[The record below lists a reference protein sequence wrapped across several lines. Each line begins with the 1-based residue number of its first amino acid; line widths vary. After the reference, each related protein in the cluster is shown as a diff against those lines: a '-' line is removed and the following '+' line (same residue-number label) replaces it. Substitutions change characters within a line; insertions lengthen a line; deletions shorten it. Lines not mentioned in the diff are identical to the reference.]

1 MSTDSKKRVSQEI
14 DHINDG
20 EPPNK
25 KYKMAE
31 PADAGA
37 VAQPH
42 DLKFD
47 NEYSRLIGAI
57 GKDALKRLQAA
68 KVLLVG
74 LNGLGLEIA
83 KNLVLMGV
91 ASLTIHDASPVRI
104 ADLSSQ
110 FFLSEQ
116 DVGHNRAE
124 KAFTK
129 LTELNERVDMRIHNE
144 PLSEEVL
151 KQFTV
156 VCIAGCGSK
165 SELLRINEICH
176 RLNIAFI
183 ATDIPGLF
191 GFVFVDLGEEFQ
203 VLDSTGE
210 QLRNGYVESITR
222 DVNSVVTVV
231 DSKRHDLEDGD
242 FVHFTEVHGMEE
254 LNGKAFKITV
264 KGPFSFSIGD
274 TSNFGAYLKGGF
286 VEEVRQVK
294 KMSFKSLAAFFDQKL
309 DMERFLLADYSKF
322 DRIDQYHVYLQALLQ
337 YREKHNGASPKP
349 WNETE
354 AAEIVAA
361 AEALKEVTGVEQ
373 VNGELVKKLAK
384 ISAGDLSP
392 MAAFFGGIVA
402 QEVIKATSGKYTP
415 INQWLYFDALEC
427 LGEEVVTEADA
438 APRNT
443 RYDGQIAVFG
453 NAFNEQL
460 LNARYFLV
468 GSGAIGCEML
478 KNWAMMGLGCGPS
491 GHIDVTDMDTIEISN
506 LNRQFL
512 YRPWDIG
519 KLKSETAAAAVKR
532 MNPGMNIKAWA
543 VKVAAETESTYN
555 GDFWRGL
562 TGVCNALDNVP
573 ARLYV
578 DQRCIF
584 YGKSLLESG
593 TLGTKGNTQVVVPH
607 LTESYGSSRDPPAKQ
622 TPVCLL
628 HSFPNNIEHCLQ
640 WGREQAFEGHFVK
653 NPEIVNNYLKKDNY
667 IATLA
672 PTLKLSTLEVLED
685 CLLKPQKTFDECIVW
700 AREEF
705 ERRYDYAPRQLLYN
719 FPLDHVDSNGVH
731 FWSGAKRPPTPLT
744 FDATNDLHLDFVV
757 AGAFLRAYT
766 LGLIESEFKPADYQ
780 AQRAHIAAVASKV
793 KCPPFVPQQGLKI
806 NTDEKAA
813 HAVEMSSSDAED
825 AKVADLEKRLAAAP
839 AKPMRVVD
847 FEKDNDENFH
857 IDFVSAASNLR
868 AFSYNIATVDRLKSK
883 LIAGNIIPAI
893 VTTTA
898 CVTGLV
904 CIELYKLFQPSVR
917 VKVDNFRNTFLNLAL
932 PVVQQSE
939 PIPPPQ
945 LTYLDKKYTLWDRID
960 IHLAPTATLADII
973 DYFEREHKLTVDM
986 LGVGSALVF
995 AAYQVA
1001 AAKQRKPR
1009 VFTELVQ
1016 EITKTQFAPGQT
1028 HIMLEIT
1035 ATDLDGNDVDTLPD
1049 IAFWLTH

>member
-1 MSTDSKKRVSQEI
+1 MTEV
-14 DHINDG
+14 G
-20 EPPNK
+20 EK
-25 KYKMAE
+25 VETK
-31 PADAGA
+31 
-37 VAQPH
+37 

-57 GKDALKRLQAA
+57 GKDALKRLQSA

-91 ASLTIHDASPVRI
+91 ASLTLHDPHPVQI

-110 FFLSEQ
+110 FFLSES
-116 DVGHNRAE
+116 DVGGNRAE
-124 KAFTK
+124 KSFVK

-144 PLSEEVL
+144 PLTEDVL

-156 VCIAGCGSK
+156 VCVSQCSAK

-176 RLNIAFI
+176 RLNISFI

-191 GFVFVDLGEEFQ
+191 GFVFVDLGEEFS

-210 QLRNGYVESITR
+210 QLRSGYVESITK
-222 DVNSVVTVV
+222 DANSVVTVV

-242 FVHFTEVHGMEE
+242 MVRFTEVQGMEE
-254 LNGKAFKITV
+254 LNGNVFKVTV

-274 TSNFGAYLKGGF
+274 TSSFGAYIKGGF

-294 KMSFKSLAAFFDQKL
+294 KLSFKPLSAFFDQKL

-322 DRIDQYHVYLQALLQ
+322 DRLDQYHVYLQALLQ
-337 YREKHNGASPKP
+337 FRETHGGASPKP
-349 WNETE
+349 WNAAE
-354 AAEIVAA
+354 AAEVLKL
-361 AEALKEVTGVEQ
+361 AESLKDTAGVEK
-373 VNGELVKKLAK
+373 VNEDLVNKLAK
-384 ISAGDLSP
+384 TSAGDLSP

-415 INQWLYFDALEC
+415 INQWLYVDSLEC
-427 LGEEVVTEADA
+427 IGDISLSEEET
-438 APRNT
+438 APRGT

-453 NAFNEQL
+453 NTFNEKL

-478 KNWAMMGLGCGPS
+478 KNWAMMGLGCGPN

-519 KLKSETAAAAVKR
+519 KLKSETAAAAVQK
-532 MNPGMNIKAWA
+532 MNPAMNIKAWA
-543 VKVAAETESTYN
+543 VKVAPDTESTYN
-555 GDFWRGL
+555 SAFWRSL
-562 TGVCNALDNVP
+562 TGVCNALDNVD

-578 DQRCIF
+578 DSRCIF
-584 YGKSLLESG
+584 FGKSLLESG
-593 TLGTKGNTQVVVPH
+593 TLGTKGNTQVIVPH

-653 NPEIVNNYLKKDNY
+653 NPEIVNNYLNKPNY
-667 IATLA
+667 IESLA

-685 CLLKPQKTFDECIVW
+685 CLLHRQETFDDCIVW
-700 AREEF
+700 ARQEF
-705 ERRYDYAPRQLLYN
+705 QRRYDYAPRQLLYN

-731 FWSGAKRPPTPLT
+731 FWSGAKRPPTPIV
-744 FDATNDLHLDFVV
+744 FDASDPLHLDFIVS
-757 AGAFLRAYT
+757 GAFLRAYT
-766 LGLIESEFKPADYQ
+766 LGIIGSEFKPANLDE
-780 AQRAHIAAVASKV
+780 QREHIAKVASSV
-793 KCPPFVPQQGLKI
+793 QCAPFVPQQGLKI

-813 HAVEMSSSDAED
+813 NAVEMSSSDAED
-825 AKVADLEKRLAAAP
+825 AKIASLEERLTALKDK
-839 AKPMRVVD
+839 KPMAVVN
-847 FEKDNDENFH
+847 FEKDDDNNFH

-868 AFSYNIATVDRLKSK
+868 ARSYNIPTVDRLKAK

-904 CIELYKLFQPSVR
+904 CIELYKLFQESVCA
-917 VKVDNFRNTFLNLAL
+917 KADNFRNTFLNLAL

-939 PIPPPQ
+939 PIPPPK
-945 LTYLDKKYTLWDRID
+945 LSYLDKKYTLWDRID
-960 IHLAPTATLADII
+960 VRLPKEATLADVL
-973 DYFEREHKLTVDM
+973 DHFEKSHGLTIDM
-986 LGVGSALVF
+986 LSAGTALVF
-995 AAYQVA
+995 AGYQVA
-1001 AAKQRKPR
+1001 IAAKRKPR
-1009 VFTELVQ
+1009 NFLELVQ
-1016 EITKTQFAPGQT
+1016 EVTKTQFTPGQS
-1028 HIMLEIT
+1028 HFMIEVI
-1035 ATDLDGNDVDTLPD
+1035 ASDADGNDVEHLPA
-1049 IAFWLTH
+1049 IAYWID

>member
-1 MSTDSKKRVSQEI
+1 
-14 DHINDG
+14 
-20 EPPNK
+20 
-25 KYKMAE
+25 
-31 PADAGA
+31 
-37 VAQPH
+37 
-42 DLKFD
+42 
-47 NEYSRLIGAI
+47 
-57 GKDALKRLQAA
+57 
-68 KVLLVG
+68 
-74 LNGLGLEIA
+74 
-83 KNLVLMGV
+83 
-91 ASLTIHDASPVRI
+91 
-104 ADLSSQ
+104 
-110 FFLSEQ
+110 
-116 DVGHNRAE
+116 
-124 KAFTK
+124 
-129 LTELNERVDMRIHNE
+129 
-144 PLSEEVL
+144 
-151 KQFTV
+151 
-156 VCIAGCGSK
+156 
-165 SELLRINEICH
+165 LRINEICH
-176 RLNIAFI
+176 RTNIAFI

-191 GFVFVDLGEEFQ
+191 GFVFVDLGESFQ

-210 QLRNGYVESITR
+210 QLRSGYVESITR
-222 DVNSVVTVV
+222 DANSVVTVV

-242 FVHFTEVHGMEE
+242 VVRFTEVQGMTE

-274 TSNFGAYLKGGF
+274 TSSFGAYIKGGF

-294 KMSFKSLAAFFDQKL
+294 NMSFKPLSYFFDQKI
-309 DMERFLLADYSKF
+309 DMERMLLADYSKF
-322 DRIDQYHVYLQALLQ
+322 DRIDQYHAFLQALLTF
-337 YREKHNGASPKP
+337 RETNGGKSPKP
-349 WNETE
+349 WSDSE
-354 AAEIVAA
+354 AAKVLET
-361 AEALKEVTGVEQ
+361 AESLKEVTGIEKI
-373 VNGELVKKLAK
+373 NTDLVTKLAK
-384 ISAGDLSP
+384 TSAGDLSP

-415 INQWLYFDALEC
+415 INQWLYFDSLEC
-427 LGEEVVTEADA
+427 IGDIKLSEEDT

-453 NAFNEQL
+453 HAFNEKL

-478 KNWAMMGLGCGPS
+478 KNWAMIGLGCGPN

-519 KLKSETAAAAVKR
+519 KLKSETAAAAVKK
-532 MNPGMNIKAWA
+532 MNPAMNIKAWA
-543 VKVAAETESTYN
+543 VKVAPETESTYN
-555 GDFWRGL
+555 SEFWKSL

-584 YGKSLLESG
+584 YGRSLLESG

-653 NPEIVNNYLKKDNY
+653 NPEIVNNYLKKENY
-667 IATLA
+667 LATLA
-672 PTLKLSTLEVLED
+672 PTLRLSTLEVLED
-685 CLLKPQKTFDECIVW
+685 CLLKRQNTFDDCIIW
-700 AREEF
+700 ARLEF

-719 FPLDHVDSNGVH
+719 FPTDHVDSNGVH
-731 FWSGAKRPPTPLT
+731 FWSGAKRPPTPLA
-744 FDATNDLHLDFVV
+744 FDASNDLHLDFVA

-766 LGLIESEFKPADYQ
+766 LGIIPSEFKPSDYQ
-780 AQRAHIAAVASKV
+780 AQRDHIAKVASTV
-793 KCPPFVPQQGLKI
+793 KPEPFVPLQGLKI
-806 NTDEKAA
+806 VTDEKATN
-813 HAVEMSSSDAED
+813 AVEVSSSDAED
-825 AKVADLEKRLAAAP
+825 AKVADLESRLAALAEK
-839 AKPMRVVD
+839 KPMVVVD

-868 AFSYNIATVDRLKSK
+868 ATSYNIATVDRLKSK

-904 CIELYKLFQPSVR
+904 CIELYKLFQESVR
-917 VKVDNFRNTFLNLAL
+917 TKVDNFRNTFLNLAL

-945 LTYLDKKYTLWDRID
+945 LSYLDKKYTLWDRID
-960 IHLAPTATLADII
+960 IHLNADATLADVL
-973 DYFEREHKLTVDM
+973 DFFEREHKLNVDM
-986 LGVGSALVF
+986 LGVGAALVY
-995 AAYQVA
+995 ASYQVA
-1001 AAKQRKPR
+1001 NAKTRKPR
-1009 VFTELVQ
+1009 KFTELVQ
-1016 EITKTQFAPGQT
+1016 EITKKPFEPGQT
-1028 HIMLEIT
+1028 HFMLEVT
-1035 ATDLDGNDVDTLPD
+1035 ATDLDGNDVDLLPD

>member
-1 MSTDSKKRVSQEI
+1 
-14 DHINDG
+14 
-20 EPPNK
+20 
-25 KYKMAE
+25 MAE
-31 PADAGA
+31 ANAK
-37 VAQPH
+37 

-57 GKDALKRLQAA
+57 GKDALKRLQSA

-74 LNGLGLEIA
+74 LTGLGLEIA

-91 ASLTIHDASPVRI
+91 ASLTLHDPATVQLS
-104 ADLSSQ
+104 DLSSQ
-110 FFLSEQ
+110 FFLTEA
-116 DVGHNRAE
+116 DVGGNRAE
-124 KAFTK
+124 KTYTK
-129 LTELNERVDMRIHNE
+129 LTELNERVDMRIYNE
-144 PLSEEVL
+144 PLTEAVL
-151 KQFTV
+151 KEFTV
-156 VCIAGCGSK
+156 VCIATCQSK
-165 SELLRINEICH
+165 SELLRINEVCH

-191 GFVFVDLGEEFQ
+191 GFVFVDLGESFQ

-210 QLRNGYVESITR
+210 QLRSGYVESITK
-222 DVNSVVTVV
+222 DANSVVTVV

-242 FVHFTEVHGMEE
+242 VVRFTEVQGMEE

-274 TSNFGAYLKGGF
+274 TSSFGAYVKGGF

-294 KMSFKSLAAFFDQKL
+294 NMSFKPLSHFFDQKI
-309 DMERFLLADYSKF
+309 DMERMLLADYSKF
-322 DRIDQYHVYLQALLQ
+322 DRIDQYHVFLQALLSF
-337 YREKHNGASPKP
+337 REQNGGKSPKP
-349 WNETE
+349 WSDVD
-354 AAEIVAA
+354 AAAVVAA
-361 AEALKEVTGVEQ
+361 TEALKEVAGVEKI
-373 VNGELVKKLAK
+373 NTDLVGKLAK

-415 INQWLYFDALEC
+415 INQWLYFDSLEC
-427 LGEEVVTEADA
+427 IGDVVLTEQDT

-453 NAFNEQL
+453 NEFNEKL

-478 KNWAMMGLGCGPS
+478 KNWAMIGLGCGPN

-519 KLKSETAAAAVKR
+519 KLKSETAAAAVKK
-532 MNPGMNIKAWA
+532 MNPAMNIKAWA
-543 VKVAAETESTYN
+543 VKVAPETESTYN
-555 GDFWRGL
+555 AEFWKSL

-584 YGKSLLESG
+584 YGRSLLESG

-667 IATLA
+667 LATLA
-672 PTLKLSTLEVLED
+672 PTLRLSTLEVLED
-685 CLLKPQKTFDECIVW
+685 CLLKRQETFDDCIVW
-700 AREEF
+700 ARLEF

-719 FPLDHVDSNGVH
+719 FPPDHVDTNGVH
-731 FWSGAKRPPTPLT
+731 FWSGAKRPPTPLA
-744 FDATNDLHLDFVV
+744 FDAGNELHLDFVA

-766 LGLIESEFKPADYQ
+766 LGILSSEFKPADYQ
-780 AQRAHIAAVASKV
+780 AQRDHIAKVASTV
-793 KCPPFVPQQGLKI
+793 KPEPFVPLQGLKI
-806 NTDEKAA
+806 VTDEKATN
-813 HAVEMSSSDAED
+813 AVEMSASDAED
-825 AKVADLEKRLAAAP
+825 AKVADLESRLAAATGK
-839 AKPMRVVD
+839 KPMVVVD

-868 AFSYNIATVDRLKSK
+868 AVSYNITTVDRLKSK

-904 CIELYKLFQPSVR
+904 CIELYKLFQESVR
-917 VKVDNFRNTFLNLAL
+917 TKVDNFRNTFLNLAL

-945 LTYLDKKYTLWDRID
+945 LSYLDKKYTLWDRID
-960 IHLAPTATLADII
+960 IHLPVEATLGDVL
-973 DYFEREHKLTVDM
+973 DFFEREHKLSVDM
-986 LGVGSALVF
+986 LGVGAALVF
-995 AAYQVA
+995 ASYQVA
-1001 AAKQRKPR
+1001 NAKARKPR
-1009 VFTELVQ
+1009 KFVELVQ
-1016 EITKTQFAPGQT
+1016 EITKKPFEAGQT
-1028 HIMLEIT
+1028 HFMLEVT
-1035 ATDLDGNDVDTLPD
+1035 ATDADGNDVDNLPD
-1049 IAFWLTH
+1049 VAFWLAH

>member
-1 MSTDSKKRVSQEI
+1 M
-14 DHINDG
+14 
-20 EPPNK
+20 
-25 KYKMAE
+25 
-31 PADAGA
+31 
-37 VAQPH
+37 
-42 DLKFD
+42 
-47 NEYSRLIGAI
+47 
-57 GKDALKRLQAA
+57 
-68 KVLLVG
+68 
-74 LNGLGLEIA
+74 
-83 KNLVLMGV
+83 
-91 ASLTIHDASPVRI
+91 
-104 ADLSSQ
+104 
-110 FFLSEQ
+110 
-116 DVGHNRAE
+116 
-124 KAFTK
+124 
-129 LTELNERVDMRIHNE
+129 
-144 PLSEEVL
+144 
-151 KQFTV
+151 
-156 VCIAGCGSK
+156 
-165 SELLRINEICH
+165 RINEICH

-210 QLRNGYVESITR
+210 QLRSGYVESVTR
-222 DVNSVVTVV
+222 DANSVVTVV

-242 FVHFTEVHGMEE
+242 MVRFTEVQGMEE
-254 LNGKAFKITV
+254 LNGAVFKITV

-274 TSNFGAYLKGGF
+274 TAGFQPYVRGGF

-294 KMSFKSLAAFFDQKL
+294 KMSFKPLASFFDQKL
-309 DMERFLLADYSKF
+309 DLERFLLADYSKF
-322 DRIDQYHVYLQALLQ
+322 DRIDQYHVFLQALLQ
-337 YREKHNGASPKP
+337 FREEHNGASPKP
-349 WNETE
+349 WSESE
-354 AAEIVAA
+354 AAAVLATTESLKDVA
-361 AEALKEVTGVEQ
+361 GVEK
-373 VNGELVKKLAK
+373 VNEELVKKLAK
-384 ISAGDLSP
+384 TAAGDLSP

-415 INQWLYFDALEC
+415 INQWLYFDSLEC
-427 LGEEVVTEADA
+427 IDGVEVTEADA

-453 NAFNEQL
+453 NEFNEKL

-478 KNWAMMGLGCGPS
+478 KNWAMIGLGCGPE

-532 MNPGMNIKAWA
+532 MNPAMNIKAWA
-543 VKVAAETESTYN
+543 VKVAAETEATYDST
-555 GDFWRGL
+555 FWRGL

-593 TLGTKGNTQVVVPH
+593 TLGTKGNTQVIVPH

-667 IATLA
+667 LDTLA
-672 PTLKLSTLEVLED
+672 PTLRLGTLEVLQD
-685 CLLKPQKTFDECIVW
+685 CLLERQQTFDECVEW
-700 AREEF
+700 ARHEF
-705 ERRYDYAPRQLLYN
+705 QRRYDHAPRQLLYN

-731 FWSGAKRPPTPLT
+731 FWSGAKRPPTPIA
-744 FDATNDLHLDFVV
+744 FDANNATHLDFV
-757 AGAFLRAYT
+757 AAAAFLRAYT
-766 LGLIESEFKPADYQ
+766 LGLIGSEFKPADYEK
-780 AQRAHIAAVASKV
+780 QREHIAQVASKV
-793 KCPPFVPQQGLKI
+793 KCTEFVAQQGLKI
-806 NTDEKAA
+806 NTDEKATN
-813 HAVEMSSSDAED
+813 AVEASSTDIED
-825 AKVADLEKRLAAAP
+825 AKVRNIESKLAALSAE
-839 AKPMRVVD
+839 AKKTMNVVD

-868 AFSYNIATVDRLKSK
+868 ASSYNIPTVDRLKAK

-904 CIELYKLFQPSVR
+904 CIELYKLFQPQVR
-917 VKVDNFRNTFLNLAL
+917 AKVENFRNTFLNLAL

-939 PIPPPQ
+939 PIPPPK
-945 LTYLDKKYTLWDRID
+945 LSYLDKKYTLWDRID
-960 IHLAPTATLADII
+960 VHLSPEATLAELLDF
-973 DYFEREHKLTVDM
+973 FEKEHQITIDM
-986 LGVGSALVF
+986 LSVGASLVF

-1001 AAKQRKPR
+1001 NAKARKPR
-1009 VFTELVQ
+1009 KLTELVQ
-1016 EITKTQFAPGQT
+1016 EITKKPFAAGLT
-1028 HIMLEIT
+1028 HFMLEVT
-1035 ATDLDGNDVDTLPD
+1035 ATDLDGNDIDNLPD
-1049 IAFWLTH
+1049 IAFWLTS

>member
-1 MSTDSKKRVSQEI
+1 
-14 DHINDG
+14 
-20 EPPNK
+20 
-25 KYKMAE
+25 
-31 PADAGA
+31 
-37 VAQPH
+37 
-42 DLKFD
+42 
-47 NEYSRLIGAI
+47 
-57 GKDALKRLQAA
+57 
-68 KVLLVG
+68 
-74 LNGLGLEIA
+74 
-83 KNLVLMGV
+83 
-91 ASLTIHDASPVRI
+91 
-104 ADLSSQ
+104 
-110 FFLSEQ
+110 
-116 DVGHNRAE
+116 
-124 KAFTK
+124 
-129 LTELNERVDMRIHNE
+129 
-144 PLSEEVL
+144 
-151 KQFTV
+151 
-156 VCIAGCGSK
+156 
-165 SELLRINEICH
+165 LLRINEITH

-191 GFVFVDLGEEFQ
+191 GFVFVDLGDEFQ

-242 FVHFTEVHGMEE
+242 VVHFTEVKGMEE
-254 LNGKAFKITV
+254 LNGKPFKITV

-274 TSNFGAYLKGGF
+274 TSSFGAYVKGGF

-294 KMSFKSLAAFFDQKL
+294 KMSFKPLSAFFDQKL

-337 YREKHNGASPKP
+337 FREKNGASPKP
-349 WNETE
+349 WSD
-354 AAEIVAA
+354 ADASQIVAI
-361 AEALKEVTGVEQ
+361 AESLKEVTGIEQ

-384 ISAGDLSP
+384 ISGGDLSP

-415 INQWLYFDALEC
+415 INQWLYFDSLEC
-427 LGEEVVTEADA
+427 IGDVQLSEAEA
-438 APRNT
+438 APRNC

-453 NAFNEQL
+453 HSFNEKL
-460 LNARYFLV
+460 LNAKYFLV

-478 KNWAMMGLGCGPS
+478 KNWAMIGLGCGPN

-512 YRPWDIG
+512 YRPGDIG
-519 KLKSETAAAAVKR
+519 KLKSETAASAVKK
-532 MNPGMNIKAWA
+532 MNPSMNIKAWA
-543 VKVAAETESTYN
+543 VKVAPETEQTYN
-555 GDFWRGL
+555 SDFWRSL

-584 YGKSLLESG
+584 YGRSLLESG
-593 TLGTKGNTQVVVPH
+593 TLGTKGNTQVIVPH

-622 TPVCLL
+622 TAVCLL

-667 IATLA
+667 LATLA
-672 PTLKLSTLEVLED
+672 PTLRMSTLEVLED
-685 CLLKPQKTFDECIVW
+685 CLLKPQTTFEECVAW
-700 AREEF
+700 ARQEF
-705 ERRYDYAPRQLLYN
+705 EKRYDHAPRQLLHN

-744 FDATNDLHLDFVV
+744 FSVHDDLHLDFVV
-757 AGAFLRAYT
+757 SATFLRAYT
-766 LGLIESEFKPADYQ
+766 LGIIDSEFKPSDYQ
-780 AQRAHIAAVASKV
+780 EKRNYIAKIAAGVQVESFKA
-793 KCPPFVPQQGLKI
+793 QEGLKI
-806 NTDEKAA
+806 NTDEKATN
-813 HAVEMSSSDAED
+813 AVEISSSDAED
-825 AKVADLEKRLAAAP
+825 AKIADIEARLATSSNKKILRA
-839 AKPMRVVD
+839 VD

-868 AFSYNIATVDRLKSK
+868 ATSYNIATVDRLKSK

-904 CIELYKLFQPSVR
+904 CIELYKLFQESVR
-917 VKVDNFRNTFLNLAL
+917 SKVDNFRNTFLNLAL

-939 PIPPPQ
+939 PIPPPSMS
-945 LTYLDKKYTLWDRID
+945 YLDKKYTLWDRID
-960 IHLAPTATLADII
+960 VHLAPEATLADLI
-973 DYFEREHKLTVDM
+973 DYFEKEHKLAIDM
-986 LGVGSALVF
+986 IGVGSSLVY
-995 AAYQVA
+995 AAYQAA
-1001 AAKQRKPR
+1001 AAKQRRPR
-1009 VFTELVQ
+1009 KFTELVQ
-1016 EITKTQFAPGQT
+1016 EVTKTQFAPTQS